1 MRPNFCLDGQID
13 RNRVGKFDKAPD
25 TTSSRSGAIMNTNV
39 MLPFSLS
46 ITLPCIHKLV
56 C

>member
-13 RNRVGKFDKAPD
+13 RNRVGKFNKVPD
-25 TTSSRSGAIMNTNV
+25 TTSSRNGAIMNTNE
-39 MLPFSLS
+39 MLLFSLS
-46 ITLPCIHKLV
+46 ITLPCIHKLF